1 MVYILADFDPGG
13 FRIAKKIE
21 EGLREH
27 LKGAVHVKAK
37 RVAVT
42 YERMQDPEL
51 DIHPRAR

>member
-1 MVYILADFDPGG
+1 VVYILADFDPGG

-42 YERMQDPEL
+42 YEQMQDPEL